1 MLNDLITA
9 VEKYN
14 ALQTNEANRLHW
26 YNDVLSKINCITDEK
41 EIKYMLDGLNNEI
54 EKIKGEYKC

>member
-1 MLNDLITA
+1 MLNDLIAA

-14 ALQTNEANRLHW
+14 ALQTNEAKHLHW
-26 YNDVLSKINCITDEK
+26 YKDVLSKIHCITDEK

-54 EKIKGEYKC
+54 EKLRGTK

>member
-14 ALQTNEANRLHW
+14 ELQTNEANCLHW
-26 YNDVLSKINCITDEK
+26 YKDVLSKINCITDEK
-41 EIKYMLDGLNNEI
+41 EIKYMLDGLNKEI
-54 EKIKGEYKC
+54 EKLRGAK